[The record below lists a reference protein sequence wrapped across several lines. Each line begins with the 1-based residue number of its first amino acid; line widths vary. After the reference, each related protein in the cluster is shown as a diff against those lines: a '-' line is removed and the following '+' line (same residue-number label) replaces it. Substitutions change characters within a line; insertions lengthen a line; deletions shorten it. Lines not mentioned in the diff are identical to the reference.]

1 MISRRAAVIAT
12 ALVTGAF
19 GVVTA
24 IGATEFGMGWS
35 ASGPEPG
42 AFPYYIGLM
51 IALASAGNLL
61 VAIVGKGVASAAADF
76 VTREQLR
83 LVLGFAL
90 TMIAFVAV
98 SLVLGLYVATA
109 LYMFGTLY
117 LQSGYNAWK
126 AGLIAIG
133 LPVFFYLV
141 IERAFQVS
149 MLKGPLEAAL
159 GL

>member
-1 MISRRAAVIAT
+1 MISRRAAEIAT

-19 GVVTA
+19 GIVTA
-24 IGATEFGMGWS
+24 IGATEFGTGWS
-35 ASGPEPG
+35 TSGPEPG
-42 AFPYYIGLM
+42 AFPFYVGLM

-61 VAIVGKGVASAAADF
+61 TALLANNVRLGRDF
-76 VTREQLR
+76 VSGEQLW

-90 TMIAFVAV
+90 PMAAFVV
-98 SLVLGLYVATA
+98 SSLFLGLYVGTA

-117 LQSGYNAWK
+117 FQSGYSAWRSS
-126 AGLIAIG
+126 LIAIG

-141 IERAFQVS
+141 IERGFQVS

>member
-1 MISRRAAVIAT
+1 MISRRTAEIAT

-24 IGATEFGMGWS
+24 IGATEFGTGWS

-42 AFPYYIGLM
+42 TFPFYIGLM
-51 IALASAGNLL
+51 VTLASAGNL
-61 VAIVGKGVASAAADF
+61 VTAALARNGRLAGDF
-76 VTREQLR
+76 INREQLR

-90 TMIAFVAV
+90 PMIGFVAA

-117 LQSGYNAWK
+117 FQSGYNAWK
-126 AGLIAIG
+126 AGLIAVG